1 LPGAGIQYQAR
12 FYYLLLFRV
21 RVNLEFIFF
30 AALTIAFMIL
40 SKRSLRMFEY
50 SAPIS
55 VWFIAV
61 GFNLLFQSLSKEHF
75 LKRINTLFRATIPR
89 KGIFFILACIVIYIS
104 SSFTY
109 AAIRDV
115 KIMLYNHPLYHL
127 SGPANWLKENTSR
140 GSTVF
145 NAGWDDWPF
154 LFYFNDHNN
163 YLVGLD
169 PIFMY
174 AYDADKYK
182 LWFKIINGNVKEN
195 LASIIIKNFNSRH
208 VVLSKKGKFKK
219 FIRILTNNPNIT
231 KTFEDSSGFVFRIE
245 ESL

>member
-1 LPGAGIQYQAR
+1 
-12 FYYLLLFRV
+12 
-21 RVNLEFIFF
+21 
-30 AALTIAFMIL
+30 
-40 SKRSLRMFEY
+40 
-50 SAPIS
+50 
-55 VWFIAV
+55 
-61 GFNLLFQSLSKEHF
+61 
-75 LKRINTLFRATIPR
+75 
-89 KGIFFILACIVIYIS
+89 
-104 SSFTY
+104 
-109 AAIRDV
+109 
-115 KIMLYNHPLYHL
+115 MLYNHPLYHL

-140 GSTVF
+140 GSIIF

-154 LFYFNDHNN
+154 LFYFNDHNY

-174 AYDADKYK
+174 AYDADKYI

-195 LASIIIKNFNSRH
+195 LAATIINNFNSRH
-208 VVLSKKGKFKK
+208 VVLSKKRKFKR